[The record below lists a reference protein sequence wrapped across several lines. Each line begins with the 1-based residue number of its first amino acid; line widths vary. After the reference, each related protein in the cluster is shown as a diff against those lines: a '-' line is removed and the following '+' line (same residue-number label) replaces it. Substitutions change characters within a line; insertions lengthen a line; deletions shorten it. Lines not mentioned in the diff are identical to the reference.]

1 MKIADLFATRVEE
14 KIEPVIKVGERSD
27 ERKLANEV
35 GSYVVTPMIEAY
47 LDDMLEHYTDTF
59 LNKTTEVG
67 IWISGYFGSGKSHFA
82 KIFSLLAGNPVLEG
96 VPASKRFEPRVPHD
110 APRRPSILRSL
121 SRVGQGETSVL
132 AFNLNT
138 LADSRLRPLPAL
150 LLSQYYLSCGYSS
163 NLIYA
168 RVIEAELDK
177 QGKLS
182 ALHAAVERRA
192 NKPWADIQKNLS
204 FYRTHLYNAACEVA
218 PEVFSSP
225 QDVDQSLKEAER
237 GELHNVAFL
246 VDTILFDLKE
256 REKKTRK
263 PQRLPPLSCIE
274 RVLNPNL

>member
-1 MKIADLFATRVEE
+1 M
-14 KIEPVIKVGERSD
+14 
-27 ERKLANEV
+27 
-35 GSYVVTPMIEAY
+35 
-47 LDDMLEHYTDTF
+47 
-59 LNKTTEVG
+59 
-67 IWISGYFGSGKSHFA
+67 
-82 KIFSLLAGNPVLEG
+82 
-96 VPASKRFEPRVPHD
+96 
-110 APRRPSILRSL
+110 
-121 SRVGQGETSVL
+121 L

-138 LADSRLRPLPAL
+138 LADSRSRPLPAL
-150 LLSQYYLSCGYSS
+150 LLSQYYLSCGYSA

-182 ALHAAVERRA
+182 ALHSAVEKRA
-192 NKPWADIQKNLS
+192 KKPWAEIQKNLS

-256 REKKTRK
+256 REAENQEAATAVAR
-263 PQRLPPLSCIE
+263 SG
-274 RVLNPNL
+274 